1 MLSTV
6 YSSAVLGIKAF
17 LVAVEVSMRL
27 GLRKILLVGLGD
39 AAVKESKERVTSA
52 LINAGFYI
60 PRKTITISL
69 APAELRKQGAA
80 FDLPIAIGILAA
92 EGEISNQILKEYLI
106 IGELSLDSSIR
117 PIKGILP
124 IASEANCLGF
134 KKLILP
140 FENAKEA
147 SYVDGI
153 EIYPVKSLTQA
164 VYFLKGTEEISL
176 YPHSNMSF
184 TFMPKSDIDMQ
195 DVKGQQYA
203 KRALEVAVAGRHNI
217 LLIGPPGSGKTL
229 LAQRI
234 PTIMPPLSSEEAIET
249 TKIHSVAGI
258 LNSNGLLTSRPFRS
272 PHHTISYAGLT
283 GGGQIPKPGEI
294 SLAHNGVLFLDELP
308 EFQKNVLEVLRQPL
322 EDGFI
327 RISRAS
333 ASITYPARFMLV
345 AAMNAC
351 PCGFFSDP
359 KKACK
364 CTPNEIKRYISKI
377 SGPLL
382 DRIDMHIFLPPVK
395 SEELLNKMPDGEPSS
410 VIQKRII
417 EATNIQL
424 KRFSN
429 DGIFFNSQMSNQLI
443 EKYCSLDKECQ
454 QLLNS
459 AMKNMGM
466 SARAYHRILKVSR
479 TIADLEKSSSIQE
492 RHLAEAV
499 QYRSVEELNILS
511 PK

>member
-6 YSSAVLGIKAF
+6 YSATVLGIKAF
-17 LVAVEVSMRL
+17 LVAVEVSLRV

-52 LINAGFYI
+52 LLNAGFYI

-80 FDLPIAIGILAA
+80 FDLPIALGILAS
-92 EGEISNQILKEYLI
+92 EGEIPNEVLKEYLI
-106 IGELSLDSSIR
+106 VGELSLDSHIR
-117 PIKGILP
+117 PIKGILS
-124 IASEANCLGF
+124 IASEAINLGF
-134 KKLILP
+134 KKLIIPL
-140 FENAKEA
+140 ENAKEA
-147 SYVDGI
+147 SYVQGI
-153 EIYPVKSLTQA
+153 EIYPVKSLIQS
-164 VYFLKGTEEISL
+164 VLFLKGVEKINPFPCSQIDLSL
-176 YPHSNMSF
+176 
-184 TFMPKSDIDMQ
+184 KQQLDIDMK

-203 KRALEVAVAGRHNI
+203 KRALEIAVAGGHNI

-234 PTIMPPLSSEEAIET
+234 PTIMPPLSAEEAIET
-249 TKIHSVAGI
+249 TKIHSIAGT
-258 LNSNGLLTSRPFRS
+258 LNSNGLLTVRPFRA

-308 EFQKNVLEVLRQPL
+308 EFQRNVLEVLRQPL

-333 ASITYPARFMLV
+333 ATIIYPARFMLV
-345 AAMNAC
+345 AAMNSC

-359 KKACK
+359 NKSCK

-382 DRIDMHIFLPPVK
+382 DRIDMHISLPPVK
-395 SEELLNKMPDGEPSS
+395 SEELLQKIPDGESS
-410 VIQKRII
+410 KIIQQRII
-417 EATNIQL
+417 KARNIQL
-424 KRFSN
+424 ERFKN
-429 DGIFFNSQMSNQLI
+429 DYIFSNSQMTNTLI
-443 EKYCSLDKECQ
+443 EKYCILNKECQ
-454 QLLNS
+454 QLLNN
-459 AMKNMGM
+459 AMKNMNL

-479 TIADLEKSSSIQE
+479 TIADLENSTYIQE
-492 RHLAEAV
+492 RHLAEAI
-499 QYRSVEELNILS
+499 QYRSVDELRLS
-511 PK
+511 VL